1 MAYSY
6 LRGPFQGVTITDRS
20 TKDKVK
26 CILFRG
32 KLRDCVPAG
41 KILQPDLMD
50 ILHHITVTGSNK
62 GSVMT
67 RAQISY
73 TWALD

>member
-6 LRGPFQGVTITDRS
+6 LRGPFQGVTITAGD
-20 TKDKVK
+20 TKEKVK

-41 KILQPDLMD
+41 KILPADLAD
-50 ILHHITVTGSNK
+50 LLHHITVTGSSK
-62 GSVMT
+62 GSVMA
-67 RAQISY
+67 RSQISY
-73 TWALD
+73 SWSLD